1 MSTSIFSGIATATLQ
16 GWLTDAQNA
25 LQQLELGKQVVRIHS
40 ADGKAV
46 AFTAGDV
53 DKLKAHIR
61 ALQSA
66 IAINSGSSALPYS
79 VATWTR

>member
-1 MSTSIFSGIATATLQ
+1 MSTSIFSGISTTVLQ
-16 GWLTDAQNA
+16 GWLTDSQNA
-25 LQQLELGKQVVRIHS
+25 LQQLALGKQVVRVQTGEKGITFTS
-40 ADGKAV
+40 A
-46 AFTAGDV
+46 DV

-66 IAINSGSSALPYS
+66 IAINSGSSGLPYS

>member
-1 MSTSIFSGIATATLQ
+1 MSTSIFSGIATVVLQ
-16 GWLTDAQNA
+16 GWLTDSQNA
-25 LQQLELGKQVVRIHS
+25 LQQLALGKQVVRIQS

-46 AFTAGDV
+46 AFTAGDA

-61 ALQSA
+61 SLQSA
-66 IAINSGSSALPYS
+66 IAINSGSSGLTYS

>member
-1 MSTSIFSGIATATLQ
+1 MNEFTGIATATLRT
-16 GWLTDAQNA
+16 WLADGQAAMQA
-25 LQQLELGKQVVRIHS
+25 LALGKQVVRIQS

-61 ALQSA
+61 SLQSA
-66 IAINSGSSALPYS
+66 IAINSGSSGLSYS